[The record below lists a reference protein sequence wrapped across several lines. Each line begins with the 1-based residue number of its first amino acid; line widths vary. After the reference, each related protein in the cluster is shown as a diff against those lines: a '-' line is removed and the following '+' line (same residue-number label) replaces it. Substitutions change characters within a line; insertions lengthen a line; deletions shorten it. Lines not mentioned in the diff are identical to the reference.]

1 MPVYRNDRTQAPNM
15 LISSLQNARV
25 KTIRSL
31 RMRKFRARE
40 SKYLIEGIRIV
51 GEALDRHAPVETLLY
66 CPDLLVSERAK
77 ALLELHADIE
87 QLVVSPEV
95 FGSLSDRESPQGI
108 AAVVRSSAT
117 SLHEIPLRSDLFV
130 IVAWQLQTPG
140 NLGAIIR
147 TADAA
152 GAHAV
157 VIVEPS
163 VDLYDPDTIRA
174 TMGSLYALPI
184 ALVRD
189 ESDLHTWFAGV
200 RGTGIPLQI
209 LGTTAHATR
218 LIWDVDCRGPLALLI
233 GSEKDGLPEHIR
245 STVDVLARLPMM
257 GSASSL
263 NVSAATAAI
272 VFEVVRQRMTGHAP
286 GA

>member
-1 MPVYRNDRTQAPNM
+1 M
-15 LISSLQNARV
+15 LITSLQNNRIKA
-25 KTIRSL
+25 IRSL
-31 RMRKFRARE
+31 RMHKYRARE
-40 SKYLIEGIRIV
+40 GKYFIEGIRIV
-51 GEALDRHAPVETLLY
+51 EEALDRHAPVETLLH
-66 CPDLLVSERAK
+66 CPELLVSERAR
-77 ALLELHADIE
+77 ALLEQHADIE

-95 FGSLSDRESPQGI
+95 FGSLSGREAPQGI

-117 SLHEIPLRSDLFV
+117 SLHEIPLPSDLFV

-189 ESDLHTWFAGV
+189 ESDLNTWFAGV

-245 STVDVLARLPMM
+245 STVDVLARLPMA

-286 GA
+286 AT